1 MGDQEEA
8 QKKKKKKDEG
18 KLEFDPGKVFGPE
31 GEKADD
37 FNLETD
43 PPTPT
48 GVFDETA
55 TFGRVRKR
63 PTFSPKE
70 AKRAA

>member
-18 KLEFDPGKVFGPE
+18 KLEFDAGKVFGPE
-31 GEKADD
+31 EEKADD

-43 PPTPT
+43 RESSRYKAQK
-48 GVFDETA
+48 GQGGD
-55 TFGRVRKR
+55 RK
-63 PTFSPKE
+63 KE
-70 AKRAA
+70 GE